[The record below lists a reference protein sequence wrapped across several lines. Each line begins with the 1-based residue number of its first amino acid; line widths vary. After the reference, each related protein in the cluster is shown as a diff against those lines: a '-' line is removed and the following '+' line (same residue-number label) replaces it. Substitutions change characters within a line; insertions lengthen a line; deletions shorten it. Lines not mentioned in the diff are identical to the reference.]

1 MFGSFILRLSAQ
13 SFALIVSRNF
23 DAGYRE
29 YGYNRADEQ
38 LTLLLQLYCC
48 QLNLLFRLLHGPA
61 RGWLPRLQNPRRNQY
76 KPW

>member
-29 YGYNRADEQ
+29 YGYNRADGRSTQ
-38 LTLLLQLYCC
+38 AATANVLSLAF
-48 QLNLLFRLLHGPA
+48 NFKFRF
-61 RGWLPRLQNPRRNQY
+61 
-76 KPW
+76 